1 MCEASPNYFTC
12 TLGEAAILR
21 KRDTT
26 LSRCFHTVLE
36 LVDCQARE
44 NPDSPALGFAS
55 PQNKLPGKEPD
66 LISFLELDELSRIAA
81 LELRQLL
88 PEDSDELLSSTVGLF
103 CYSSLDLVLS
113 WLGLA
118 CLGLNAFFLAP
129 QLELHAVEHL
139 CRGAGIR
146 VILVDDAHKDYLS
159 QIQGNIRVIG
169 VPVYYEKQA
178 GKPHTTAT
186 RTTRQSA
193 SSIAFLQHTSGTSS
207 GLPKPIIQTEWGAV
221 GCLPAFTD
229 PNPKATFTATPF
241 YHGGLA
247 DAFRAWTSGALIWF
261 FPEGAMPIT
270 GDSLVLCI
278 HTARKRSNK
287 TCVKYFSSVP
297 YVLQML
303 TEVEGGGGLE
313 ILQSMDL
320 VGVGGAPLPSAIGD
334 RLVKSGIKLLS
345 RMGSVECGFLMS
357 SHRDYSKDSDWQ
369 YLRAINDPNLIAF
382 EPRED
387 GLSELVVKCGWPL
400 RLKIN
405 REDRS
410 YATADLF
417 EAHPLIPNAWRYH
430 GRADALTILSNGKKF
445 DPLPI
450 EDELRASNSMIQDV
464 LVFGTGKDYPG
475 VLLFTHSKD
484 LSDNEYLERVW
495 PDIEKTNSLSPQH
508 FRLSRVSIAIIRMNE
523 GAEPLPKSSK
533 GTILR
538 RQAES
543 RYVDTIN
550 QVYARPVLAPKK
562 HNISDDEL
570 VQYISE
576 VFNEILGRPV
586 GPAKDIYSQ
595 GVDSISCIRILKQIQ
610 ATLFPSKLESLP
622 PNLLYNDGTI
632 IALANTLKR
641 IRQGSSFS
649 GHDEEEQL
657 ELMRRLVEK
666 YSTIDISESKTPKR
680 RGTVV
685 VLTGAT
691 GGLGA
696 HVLNELIDDF
706 RVTKVYCLLR
716 GQSLLAAKER
726 VSKALIKRKLRTGK
740 ELEDQGAA
748 HHKVLCIVC
757 DFGAANLGLS
767 DEDRSCIT
775 AEATHI
781 IHSAWNVNFNVGLK
795 SFESQLASTRDLIE
809 LARASEAEF
818 FFISSTA
825 AVCNTVSGIVPEKVS
840 SEPRDASSLGYS
852 RSKWVAEQIC
862 ATAHTKTSKG
872 ELTGSVAKPWI
883 SIIRVG
889 QLCGNKSGVWNAS
902 EVYPLLL
909 STVKLTSRLPD
920 LPGESL
926 NWLPVDTAA
935 TAVLEIALPRGDR
948 DGSAE
953 TTCSDI
959 PVYHILNSHR
969 APSWSQMLEWLST
982 EPGNVPFEVVSVS
995 AWMELLEA
1003 ALTSDSVSKHPCQ
1016 ALVEMWKQRYIL
1028 KDGVNNTRFPTE
1040 FPVFEIAFAQR
1051 ASQSI
1056 RNLAPLNRRQVIQM
1070 WDWIQENC

>member
-1 MCEASPNYFTC
+1 MCEARSNYFTC
-12 TLGEAAILR
+12 TLGEATILR
-21 KRDTT
+21 KRDKTF
-26 LSRCFHTVLE
+26 SRSFQTVLE

-44 NPDSPALGFAS
+44 NPDSPALGFAN
-55 PQNKLPGKEPD
+55 PQNKLPRKD

-81 LELRQLL
+81 LELGQLL
-88 PEDSDELLSSTVGLF
+88 PEDSDEFLSSTIGLF

-118 CLGLNAFFLAP
+118 RLGLNAFFLAP
-129 QLELHAVEHL
+129 QLELYAVEHL
-139 CRGAGIR
+139 CREAGIR
-146 VILVDDAHKDYLS
+146 VILVDDAHKDCLS
-159 QIQGNIRVIG
+159 QIQGNIRIIT
-169 VPVYYEKQA
+169 VPSYYGKQA
-178 GKPHTTAT
+178 AKSSAPAA
-186 RTTRQSA
+186 RTVTKSA
-193 SSIAFLQHTSGTSS
+193 PTVAFLQHTSGTSS

-221 GCLPAFTD
+221 GCLPVFTD
-229 PNPKATFTATPF
+229 PNPKATFTATPL
-241 YHGGLA
+241 YHGGLP
-247 DAFRAWTSGALIWF
+247 DAFRAWTSGAMIWF

-270 GDSLVLCI
+270 GDNLVLCI
-278 HTARKRSNK
+278 HTARKRSNE

-303 TEVEGGGGLE
+303 AEVQGGAGLE

-334 RLVKSGIKLLS
+334 RLVKSGVKLLS
-345 RMGSVECGFLMS
+345 RMGSAECGFLMS
-357 SHRDYSKDSDWQ
+357 SHRDYSKDNEWQ
-369 YLRAINDPNLIAF
+369 YLRAINDPNLISF
-382 EPRED
+382 EARED

-400 RLKIN
+400 RLKTN
-405 REDRS
+405 REDGS

-417 EAHPLIPNAWRYH
+417 EVHPRVPNAWRYH
-430 GRADALTILSNGKKF
+430 GRADALTILANGKKF

-450 EDELRASNSMIQDV
+450 EDEIRALNSMAQDV
-464 LVFGTGKDYPG
+464 LVFGTGRDYPG

-484 LSDNEYLERVW
+484 ISDNEYLERVW
-495 PDIEKTNSLSPQH
+495 PDIEKTNSLLPQH
-508 FRLSRVSIAIIRMNE
+508 FRLLRVSIAIIRIKE

-543 RYVDTIN
+543 RYTDTIN
-550 QVYARPVLAPKK
+550 QVYTRPVLAPEK

-576 VFNEILGRPV
+576 VFNEVLGRPIN
-586 GPAKDIYSQ
+586 PAKDIYSQ

-610 ATLFPSKLESLP
+610 ATLFQSKLESLP
-622 PNLLYNDGTI
+622 PNLLYNDGNIMT
-632 IALANTLKR
+632 LANTLKR

-649 GHDEEEQL
+649 GHHEEEQL

-666 YSTIDISESKTPKR
+666 YARIDISGSKNSKK

-706 RVTKVYCLLR
+706 RVTKVYCLVR
-716 GQSLLAAKER
+716 GRSLFAAKER

-740 ELEDQGAA
+740 ELEDQEAA
-748 HHKVLCIVC
+748 HHKVICLVC
-757 DFGAANLGLS
+757 DFGASNLGLS

-795 SFESQLASTRDLIE
+795 SFESQLANTQDLIE
-809 LARASEAEF
+809 LAHASEAKF

-825 AVCNTVSGIVPEKVS
+825 AVCNAVSDIVPEKVS
-840 SEPRDASSLGYS
+840 SEPRDASPLGYS
-852 RSKWVAEQIC
+852 RSKWVAEQLC
-862 ATAHTKTSKG
+862 AAAHTKTSKG
-872 ELTGSVAKPWI
+872 ELAGSVGKPWI

-889 QLCGNKSGVWNAS
+889 QLCGNKFGVWNAS
-902 EVYPLLL
+902 EAYPLLL
-909 STVKLTSRLPD
+909 STAKLTSRLPN

-926 NWLPVDTAA
+926 NWLPVDIAA
-935 TAVLEIALPRGDR
+935 TAVLEIVLPRGDK
-948 DGSAE
+948 DGSGE
-953 TTCSDI
+953 TEFSNI
-959 PVYHILNSHR
+959 PVYHVLNSHR
-969 APSWSQMLEWLST
+969 SPSWGQMLEWLSK
-982 EPGNVPFEVVSVS
+982 EPGRIPFEVVSAS
-995 AWMELLEA
+995 EWMELLEV
-1003 ALTSDSVSKHPCQ
+1003 ALTADSVSKHPCQ
-1016 ALVEMWKQRYIL
+1016 ALIDMWKQRYIP
-1028 KDGVNNTRFPTE
+1028 KGDVDNTGFSTKP
-1040 FPVFEIAFAQR
+1040 PVFEEASAR
-1051 ASQSI
+1051 SASQSI
-1056 RNLAPLNRRQVIQM
+1056 RNLTPLGRQQVIQM